1 MERKTQNSF
10 QHIDFEGEG
19 QFTVKTYT
27 MPSGMQST
35 FKHVFFCSSYYS
47 SKYILKRLSSS
58 WPVGGEILGLCHM
71 ARVIRWVS
79 GKAGNIFH
87 EPTQDLLALF

>member
-1 MERKTQNSF
+1 MQNSY
-10 QHIDFEGEG
+10 QHIDFDGEG
-19 QFTVKTYT
+19 RFTVKTYNYT

-47 SKYILKRLSSS
+47 SKYILKRPSPN
-58 WPVGGEILGLCHM
+58 WQVGGEILGLGHM
-71 ARVIRWVS
+71 AQVIRWVS

-87 EPTQDLLALF
+87 EPAQDLLALF